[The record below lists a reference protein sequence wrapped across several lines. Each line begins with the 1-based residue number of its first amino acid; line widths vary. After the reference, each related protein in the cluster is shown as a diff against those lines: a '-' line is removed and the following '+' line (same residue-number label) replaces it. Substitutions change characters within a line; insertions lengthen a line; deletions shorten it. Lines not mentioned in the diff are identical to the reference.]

1 MKRGEAFPSQY
12 WKKEDV
18 ADQPRVLAIEDV
30 RKLTVTGD
38 RGPQEVPVMHFKD
51 EEKMLIVNPTNW
63 DVVEAEYGLDTVD
76 WTGRHVELY
85 RDASVSYGG
94 KRTGGLRLRIPQ
106 GAKAPRAGKPAA
118 TGATTMT
125 WDEALAA
132 AYHAGISAEE
142 LKAQLKAQGITAWN
156 AIKHT
161 PLAKALIMD
170 WKRQANA
177 VSEAEPESDPDDL
190 DDIPF

>member
-1 MKRGEAFPSQY
+1 MRRGEAYPSQY
-12 WKKEDV
+12 LKQDDV
-18 ADQPRVLAIEDV
+18 HDEPRVFEIEDV
-30 RKLTVTGD
+30 RKITITGD
-38 RGPQEVPVMHFKD
+38 RGPEEVPVMHFKD
-51 EEKMLIVNPTNW
+51 EEKKLIVIPTNW
-63 DVVEAEYGLDTVD
+63 DVIEEAYGPESDG
-76 WTGRHVELY
+76 WAGRRVELY

-132 AYHAGISAEE
+132 AYHAGMSAEE

-177 VSEAEPESDPDDL
+177 VSEAEPEPDSDGL